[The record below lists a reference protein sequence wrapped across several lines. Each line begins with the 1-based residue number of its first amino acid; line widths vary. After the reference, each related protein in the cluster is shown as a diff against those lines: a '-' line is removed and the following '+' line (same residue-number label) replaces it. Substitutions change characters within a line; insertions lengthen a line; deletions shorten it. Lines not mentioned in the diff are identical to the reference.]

1 MTAQPAIPVAPPRSM
16 AALNSWHARYREAAI
31 EPEIPIIDAHH
42 HMWDRPPEHY
52 GLPELLEEF
61 GQGHNIRASVFVEC
75 TAMFKADGPEA
86 LRPVGETEYVNG
98 VAAMSASGIYGDT
111 RVCAAIVS
119 YADLRWGADVR
130 PLLRAHIGAGGGR
143 FRGIRQQAQYDDA
156 LGSMARR
163 KPPRGLLLDP
173 AFRAGFSELAALD
186 LSFDAYLY
194 FSQLDELRDLAT
206 AFPGTPIILNH
217 AGTPLGLGPYAQAR
231 SEVFKL
237 WSEGIKRLA
246 ECENVVL
253 KFGGLGMAV
262 CGFDFHLGEAPPDS
276 DTLARAWQ
284 PYFDV
289 CIGAFGSERCMFESN
304 FPVDKQSC
312 SYPVL
317 WNAFKK
323 LSAAQ
328 SSEARTDLCSRTA
341 GRVYRITV

>member
-1 MTAQPAIPVAPPRSM
+1 M
-16 AALNSWHARYREAAI
+16 AALKTWHDRYTEVAI
-31 EPEIPIIDAHH
+31 APELPIIDAHH

-61 GQGHNIRASVFVEC
+61 ALGHDIRASVFVEC
-75 TAMFKADGPEA
+75 TAMFKADGPEW

-98 VAAMSASGIYGDT
+98 VAAMSASGTYGDR

-119 YADLRWGADVR
+119 YAELRGGADVR
-130 PLLRAHIGAGGGR
+130 PLLQAHIRAGGGR
-143 FRGIRQQAQYDDA
+143 FRGVRQQAQFDDA

-163 KPPRGLLLDP
+163 RPPRGLLLDP
-173 AFRAGFSELAALD
+173 SFRAGFAELAALD

-194 FSQLDELRDLAT
+194 FSQLAELRDLAN
-206 AFPGTPIILNH
+206 AFPATPIILNH
-217 AGTPLGLGPYAQAR
+217 AGTPLGLGPYAER
-231 SEVFKL
+231 RDEVFAI

-246 ECENVVL
+246 ECPNVTL
-253 KFGGLGMAV
+253 KFGGLGMAA
-262 CGFDFHLGEAPPDS
+262 CGFDFHLRETPPDS
-276 DTLARAWQ
+276 TTLAAAWK

-289 CIGAFGSERCMFESN
+289 CLGAFGAARCMFESN

-323 LSAAQ
+323 LSAGCTGEAQ
-328 SSEARTDLCSRTA
+328 AELFSGTAR
-341 GRVYRITV
+341 RVYRIEL